1 MTLEISTK
9 YRTRHGA
16 LVALFRSSFA
26 DAEGAEEGALIGRFV
41 DRLLGETP
49 AEDLRVF
56 TALESGDP
64 IACICFSRLDYA
76 EDPRR
81 VMLLSP
87 VAVATAVQ
95 GKGVG
100 QALIRHGLDVLR
112 AEGVAVAITYGDP
125 AFYGRVGFHPIT
137 EDQARAPLALSHPE
151 GWIGQSL
158 NGKEFTPLKGPARA
172 VAALNDPDLW

>member
-1 MTLEISTK
+1 MEISAGYK
-9 YRTRHGA
+9 ARHRA
-16 LVALFRSSFA
+16 LVALFRASFS
-26 DAEGAEEGALIGRFV
+26 DAEGAEEGALIGNFV
-41 DRLLGETP
+41 DRLLGDT
-49 AEDLRVF
+49 AAADLRVF
-56 TALESGDP
+56 TALDEDDP

-87 VAVATAVQ
+87 VAVATAAQ

-125 AFYGRVGFHPIT
+125 AFYGRVGFRPIT
-137 EDQARAPLALSHPE
+137 EDEARAPLPLSHPQ

-158 NGKEFTPLKGPARA
+158 DGKEFTPLSGPARA